1 MASPSIESAS
11 AMAAAAAEDISHSD
25 GVNAKKG
32 DTAEQQSQWQPSQ
45 EEKLKMKTQI
55 DSQTGTAPIKL
66 E

>member
-11 AMAAAAAEDISHSD
+11 ATAAAAEDTSHSD
-25 GVNAKKG
+25 GVDAKKG
-32 DTAEQQSQWQPSQ
+32 DTAEQQPQWQPSQ
-45 EEKLKMKTQI
+45 EEKLKMKVQI